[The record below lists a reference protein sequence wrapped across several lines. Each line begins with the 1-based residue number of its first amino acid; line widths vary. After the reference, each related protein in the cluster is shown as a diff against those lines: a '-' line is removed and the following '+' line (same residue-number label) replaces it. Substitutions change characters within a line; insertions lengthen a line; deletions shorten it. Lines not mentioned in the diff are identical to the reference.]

1 MNRAARHARIIALV
15 SHRPVRSQTELAKL
29 LAEEG
34 VAVTQTTLSRDLEE
48 LGAVKL
54 RSPDGGAPAYV
65 IPEDGTPPPVR
76 ALTDPAPTL
85 LARRLAELLIA
96 AEPSGNLV
104 VLRTPPGAAHF
115 LASSLDRAG
124 LPEIVGTVAGD
135 DTVLVIARDHSSGAD
150 VARRL
155 LAMAGSQPD
164 IAATKKSDELTARP
178 AIGSPR

>member
-1 MNRAARHARIIALV
+1 MNAPLINPLTKAARHGRIIALV
-15 SHRPVRSQTELAKL
+15 ARHLVHSQVELAAL
-29 LAEEG
+29 LADEG

-54 RSPDGGAPAYV
+54 RGPDGGAPTYV
-65 IPEDGTPPPVR
+65 IPEDGAPPPVR
-76 ALTDPAPTL
+76 ALTDTDPAL
-85 LARRLAELLIA
+85 LARRLAELLVA

-135 DTVLVIARDHSSGAD
+135 DTVLVIARDRAGGTRVAEKLTRMSQQKEHSH
-150 VARRL
+150 
-155 LAMAGSQPD
+155 
-164 IAATKKSDELTARP
+164 E
-178 AIGSPR
+178 

>member
-1 MNRAARHARIIALV
+1 MSLSKAARHDRIIALV
-15 SHRPVRSQTELAKL
+15 SHQSVRSQTELAKL
-29 LAEEG
+29 LAGEG

-48 LGAVKL
+48 LGAIKL
-54 RSPDGGAPAYV
+54 RAPDGGPPAYV

-76 ALTDPAPTL
+76 AMTAPGPTL
-85 LARRLAELLIA
+85 LARRLAELLVA

-135 DTVLVIARDHSSGAD
+135 DTVLV
-150 VARRL
+150 VAREHTKGEHSKGEHTDGEHSEGVA
-155 LAMAGSQPD
+155 LAAKLRR
-164 IAATKKSDELTARP
+164 IAEHADQ
-178 AIGSPR
+178 

>member
-1 MNRAARHARIIALV
+1 MSKAARHGRIISLV
-15 SHRPVRSQTELAKL
+15 SHRPVRSQTELARL
-29 LAEEG
+29 LADEG
-34 VAVTQTTLSRDLEE
+34 FAVTQTTLSRDLEE

-54 RSPDGGAPAYV
+54 RAPDGGAPAYV

-76 ALTDPAPTL
+76 ALTDPGPML
-85 LARRLAELLIA
+85 LARRLGELLVA

-135 DTVLVIARDHSSGAD
+135 DTVLVIAREHTHGAE
-150 VARRL
+150 L
-155 LAMAGSQPD
+155 
-164 IAATKKSDELTARP
+164 ATKLRKLAETSASKDSVDQIR
-178 AIGSPR
+178 